1 MVIKLRESIILTAK
15 AEKQNQKQWR
25 GVCRHLLK
33 KKTEAEEP
41 TYFNDAIIKLTK
53 TIRKKE
59 MKNRSFSKIE
69 TAI

>member
-1 MVIKLRESIILTAK
+1 MTWGLPSSVE
-15 AEKQNQKQWR
+15 
-25 GVCRHLLK
+25 K

-59 MKNRSFSKIE
+59 MTNRLFSKIE

>member
-1 MVIKLRESIILTAK
+1 M
-15 AEKQNQKQWR
+15 
-25 GVCRHLLK
+25 K

-59 MKNRSFSKIE
+59 MKNRLFSKIE
-69 TAI
+69 TALTFISWKDGKIARFMGKIS

>member
-1 MVIKLRESIILTAK
+1 MTWGLPSSVE
-15 AEKQNQKQWR
+15 
-25 GVCRHLLK
+25 

-41 TYFNDAIIKLTK
+41 TYFNDAIIKLKK

-59 MKNRSFSKIE
+59 MKNRLFSKIE

>member
-1 MVIKLRESIILTAK
+1 MKGKYHTHSQSRETEPKTMTWGLPSSV
-15 AEKQNQKQWR
+15 E
-25 GVCRHLLK
+25 

-59 MKNRSFSKIE
+59 MKNRIFSKIE
-69 TAI
+69 TVI